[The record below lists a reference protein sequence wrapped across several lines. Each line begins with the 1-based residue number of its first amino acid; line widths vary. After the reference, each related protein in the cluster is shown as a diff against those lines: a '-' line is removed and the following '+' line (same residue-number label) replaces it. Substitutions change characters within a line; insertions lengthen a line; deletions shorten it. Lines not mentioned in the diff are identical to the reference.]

1 LQPFSAQ
8 TPVISMHKQYQH
20 IVQGCLQ
27 NDARAQRRLYEMY
40 ASKMLA
46 VCYRYSRDRDEAE
59 DILQDG
65 FIKIFN
71 NIHRYGFEG
80 SLEGWM
86 RRIFVNTA
94 IDAIRKN
101 KALMLETPIND
112 NITESCAEEAID
124 NLEVEYLMSLVQAL
138 PTGYRLVFNLYA
150 IEGYSHAEIGEKLNI
165 TESTSRSQYT
175 RAKALLKK
183 RIYQEYSENKVYQ
196 DVG

>member
-1 LQPFSAQ
+1 
-8 TPVISMHKQYQH
+8 MHKQYQN
-20 IVQGCLQ
+20 IVEGCLQ
-27 NDARAQRRLYEMY
+27 NDPRAQRRLYEMY

-46 VCYRYSRDRDEAE
+46 VCYRYSRDREEAE
-59 DILQDG
+59 DILQEG

-80 SLEGWM
+80 SFEGWM

-101 KALMLETPIND
+101 KSLMLETPIND
-112 NITESCAEEAID
+112 NISESFAEDAID
-124 NLEVEYLMSLVQAL
+124 NLEVEYLMNLVQSL

-183 RIYQEYSENKVYQ
+183 RIYQEYSENKIYQ